1 MIITCGTCGKG
12 FVSDKGAARKY
23 CSRKCY
29 YQSQVGHAPTNPK
42 RRENREC
49 IVCGKGFETGGRA
62 GKRKLFCSRTCQAY
76 ARVHRRGKVLTLS
89 IPDAAYLAGLVDGEG
104 SVTSVKSGKLRHTW
118 RLSIANTN
126 FRLLHWCKQVT
137 GCGSVTRFKHDNPK
151 WKDAGCWQC
160 YSWNAQAVLMQLV
173 PYLQIVEKLKRA
185 RRLVS
190 ELNAIRELSKI
201 PSGG

>member
-62 GKRKLFCSRTCQAY
+62 GKRKLFCSMPET
-76 ARVHRRGKVLTLS
+76 VLKS
-89 IPDAAYLAGLVDGEG
+89 EKQIYL
-104 SVTSVKSGKLRHTW
+104 
-118 RLSIANTN
+118 N
-126 FRLLHWCKQVT
+126 
-137 GCGSVTRFKHDNPK
+137 
-151 WKDAGCWQC
+151 KD
-160 YSWNAQAVLMQLV
+160 VF
-173 PYLQIVEKLKRA
+173 
-185 RRLVS
+185 
-190 ELNAIRELSKI
+190 
-201 PSGG
+201 